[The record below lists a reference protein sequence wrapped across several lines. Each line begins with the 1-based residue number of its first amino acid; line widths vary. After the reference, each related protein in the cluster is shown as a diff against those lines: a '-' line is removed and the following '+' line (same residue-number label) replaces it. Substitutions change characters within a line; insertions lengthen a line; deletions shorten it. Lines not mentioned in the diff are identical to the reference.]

1 MKFINDIE
9 KDGIDLN
16 GLKVLLRL
24 DLNVPVANEKV
35 VDDYRIRKALR
46 TIEFLK
52 QKGSKIIIISHIET
66 KDNSTL
72 GPVCHHFSNLG
83 IDCYFEKNYRNVNK
97 VIEENQIVL
106 LENIRNFEDEKENN
120 KSFAKELAS
129 LADIYINDAFS
140 VSHRKHASVCAITEF
155 IPSYAGL
162 QFQDELNNL
171 KSAFE
176 PDRPFLFIIGG
187 AKFDT
192 KLPLIKK
199 FINIA
204 DKVFIGGALVHDIY
218 KAKGMD
224 IGKSLISDKTPD
236 LTGIIDS
243 KKLIIPID
251 SNCKDKI
258 IYDIGEKTIDF
269 LKEEVKKYKFI
280 LWNGPMGAYEGGY
293 KKGTIELA
301 KALAQMTENGTKTI
315 VGGGDTLA
323 TIRELNIEN
332 SFTFVS
338 TAGGAMLDYLSEGTL
353 LGIEALGRGVH

>member
-9 KDGIDLN
+9 KDGIDFN
-16 GLKVLLRL
+16 GLKILLRL
-24 DLNVPVANEKV
+24 DLNVPVANDKV
-35 VDDYRIRKALR
+35 VDDYRIRKALK
-46 TIEFLK
+46 TIEFLR
-52 QKGSKIIIISHIET
+52 QKGSRIIIVSHIESKEGT
-66 KDNSTL
+66 GLN
-72 GPVCHHFSNLG
+72 PICNHFKTLG

-106 LENIRNFEDEKENN
+106 LENVRKFEGEKENDRN
-120 KSFAKELAS
+120 FAKELAS
-129 LADIYINDAFS
+129 FADIYINDAFS

-224 IGKSLISDKTPD
+224 IGASLISDKIPD

-243 KKLIIPID
+243 EKLIIPVD
-251 SNCKDKI
+251 SEYKNNI
-258 IYDIGEKTIDF
+258 IYDIGEKTINL

-280 LWNGPMGAYEGGY
+280 LWNGPMGAYEDGY

-332 SFTFVS
+332 SFTFIS

-353 LGIEALGRGVH
+353 PGIDALNIISN